1 MRDLRF
7 PREERLKS
15 RTSVGILF
23 SRASRSTGADG
34 LRLIWTA
41 SPEPLE
47 RGVQVLVAAPK
58 KHFKRAVVRNRIKR
72 LLREAWRME
81 RGSLPQDWLRAQ
93 QPKLL
98 GLVYSGPSEPSLA
111 ALRAT
116 LRTLLDRAPWSA

>member
-1 MRDLRF
+1 MQDVRF

-15 RTSVGILF
+15 RTSIGLLF
-23 SRASRSTGADG
+23 SRSSRSTGDSG

-41 SPEPLE
+41 SSEPLE

-72 LLREAWRME
+72 LLREAWRLE
-81 RGSLPQDWLRAQ
+81 RGTLPQEWLQAQ

-98 GLVYSGPSEPSLA
+98 GLIYSGPEEPSLST
-111 ALRAT
+111 LRAT
-116 LRTLLDRAPWSA
+116 LRGLLDRAKW

>member
-1 MRDLRF
+1 MLDVRF

-15 RTSVGILF
+15 RTSIGLLF
-23 SRASRSTGADG
+23 SRSSRSTGDSG

-41 SPEPLE
+41 SPEPLD

-72 LLREAWRME
+72 LLREAWRLE
-81 RGSLPQDWLRAQ
+81 RGTLPQEWLEAQ

-98 GLVYSGPSEPSLA
+98 GIVYSGPSDPSLIS
-111 ALRAT
+111 LRST
-116 LRTLLDRAPWSA
+116 LRGLLDRAKW

>member
-1 MRDLRF
+1 MLDVRF

-15 RTSVGILF
+15 RTSIGLLF
-23 SRASRSTGADG
+23 SRSSRSTGDSG

-41 SPEPLE
+41 SPEPLD

-72 LLREAWRME
+72 LLREAWRLE
-81 RGSLPQDWLRAQ
+81 RGTLPQEWLEAQ

-98 GLVYSGPSEPSLA
+98 GIVYSGPSDPSLSS
-111 ALRAT
+111 LRST
-116 LRTLLDRAPWSA
+116 LRGLLDRAKW

>member
-1 MRDLRF
+1 MRF

-15 RTSVGILF
+15 RTSIGLLF
-23 SRASRSTGADG
+23 SRSSRSTGDSG

-41 SPEPLE
+41 SSEPLE

-72 LLREAWRME
+72 LLREAWRLE
-81 RGSLPQDWLRAQ
+81 RGTLPQEWLQAQ

-98 GLVYSGPSEPSLA
+98 GLIYSGPGEPSLGT
-111 ALRAT
+111 LRAT
-116 LRTLLDRAPWSA
+116 LRGLLDRAKW